1 MKSDSSLWLCGGR
14 PPAGGRAHVGN
25 GSEMGWGLDMQEIKR
40 ERFSRTQEWERELMR
55 FYGEEQLMPV
65 GR

>member
-1 MKSDSSLWLCGGR
+1 
-14 PPAGGRAHVGN
+14 
-25 GSEMGWGLDMQEIKR
+25 MGWGLDMQEIKR